1 MTLERPP
8 GLLSR
13 RIDDILF
20 DRPPTVGRLLIAAA
34 VLMVAATVVVLGLA
48 TAGGEGSG
56 GLPFVTIPPATIPE
70 EPEVVVVHV
79 AGAAVRPGLYRRPAG
94 DRVADLID
102 AAGGALANARPDMLN
117 LAAHLVDGSR
127 VWVPSDDD
135 QVDPMPSAEAG
146 SVNALINVNRATAEQ
161 LEALPG
167 VGPSLAAAIVDHR
180 GRSGPV
186 STVDDLLS
194 VPGIG
199 PGKLAALRDR
209 VVV

>member
-1 MTLERPP
+1 
-8 GLLSR
+8 
-13 RIDDILF
+13 
-20 DRPPTVGRLLIAAA
+20 V
-34 VLMVAATVVVLGLA
+34 
-48 TAGGEGSG
+48 
-56 GLPFVTIPPATIPE
+56 
-70 EPEVVVVHV
+70 
-79 AGAAVRPGLYRRPAG
+79 VRPGLYRRPAG
-94 DRVADLID
+94 DRVVDLID